1 MKIIVNAD
9 DMGYTCGVTEGIIE
23 GYEKGIVTST
33 TVMCNMPNAATC
45 GRPLTRAK
53 TLTDQHGDF
62 LKNTQFYK
70 VYVDPAE
77 VEAEFRAQ
85 IEKFMELFGRQPTHL
100 DCHQG

>member
-9 DMGYTCGVTEGIIE
+9 DMGYTRGVTEGIIE

-33 TVMCNMPNAATC
+33 TVMCNMPNAAQAAQRLRSVPGLGTGVHLTLTC

-62 LKNTQFYK
+62 LKNTQFY
-70 VYVDPAE
+70 E
-77 VEAEFRAQ
+77 RE
-85 IEKFMELFGRQPTHL
+85 RQTDRQTDWP
-100 DCHQG
+100 